1 MTACELLL
9 SRFAIQSLRPPDPLP
24 FLELTVG
31 QGRLADIYEMLHL
44 VLKPDLTQETV
55 SETWNMCAHEDL
67 KITNNDGSKLDPSV
81 FTFDQDDHRLA
92 LARSVENSVVG
103 TYGLKL

>member
-1 MTACELLL
+1 MTACELIF
-9 SRFAIQSLRPPDPLP
+9 SHFTMQSLRPPDPLP
-24 FLELTVG
+24 MLELTVG

-44 VLKPDLTQETV
+44 VLKPDLSQETV
-55 SETWNMCAHEDL
+55 SETWDMCAHEDL

-81 FTFDQDDHRLA
+81 FIFDQDDHRLA
-92 LARSVENSVVG
+92 LAESVENNVVG